1 MLLKSITPT
10 LNECKILNHK
20 NSKYVSGK
28 IKQNISDATV
38 ILGKPDL
45 KERKIAKKKV
55 HFIIL
60 FKVSIYQEDIQL

>member
-45 KERKIAKKKV
+45 KERKIAKEKK
-55 HFIIL
+55 FI
-60 FKVSIYQEDIQL
+60 S